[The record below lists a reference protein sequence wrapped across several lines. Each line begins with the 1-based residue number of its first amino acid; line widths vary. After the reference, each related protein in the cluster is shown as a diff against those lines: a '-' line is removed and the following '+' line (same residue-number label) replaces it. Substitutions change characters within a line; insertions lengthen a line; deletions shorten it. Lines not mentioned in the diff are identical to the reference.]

1 MFKFGQSNVR
11 LKIGVPSRWFAKGR
25 QAGRDDTLCVGR
37 NPPTNDATWNEF
49 FARRV
54 REVHAIKTVTVGLQ
68 ISIFF

>member
-1 MFKFGQSNVR
+1 MVCQ
-11 LKIGVPSRWFAKGR
+11 R
-25 QAGRDDTLCVGR
+25 QAGRDDTLSVGR